1 MTARATEKVDF
12 AARGFFEVSRRNL
25 FGSNRIAT
33 VFTRGSLRPRDRRT
47 PATPASASTNIAWSR
62 RCAIRPSFGIID
74 AQVSGYFEQAVR
86 TSFNF
91 RRRGLQAEFA
101 RRVRRDFTLVGR
113 YALSHTE
120 LFDERIT
127 DEERPDIDRL
137 FPQVRLS
144 VFSAAA
150 RRDRRDDILDP
161 TRGTVIGLDTDVA
174 VRALGSE
181 VGFVKGFGELYWY
194 RQLPGS
200 RAVLAT
206 GARLGLAKGFPRVV
220 PREIDGVPV
229 IGPDGNAL
237 VDRITD
243 LPASERFFAG
253 GDTTV
258 RGYARDTLGDQATI
272 SRGFPRGGNAL
283 IIFNSELRVPVWR
296 DIGGAVF
303 IDVGNVFSRVSEIE
317 LSHLRPTAGFG
328 LRYKS
333 PIGPIRV
340 DLGFKL
346 DRGRFDRLPGDR
358 EPLWEFHISIGQAF
372 YRMMRLRSQLVMAL
386 ALIVASMHVAAAAHA
401 QVLDRIVA
409 TVGQQVIT
417 LSDARAAV
425 GLGLLPDASSL
436 PLGDG
441 GRAAGR
447 SRADARGDRSLRR
460 GGARART
467 AGVAHRGDPEA
478 VRESEGVRRRA
489 RSARAVGRA
498 LPGVGRGRL
507 ADRAIHPAA
516 VRRGVAADG

>member
-1 MTARATEKVDF
+1 MAGDPLGLSALFESQRRLSALGLFRRVRITDVGEPGESARDVIVTVDEAPATMIGYGAGLEAGRRAGTDVEGNATEKVDF

-33 VFTRGSLRPRDRRT
+33 LFTRGSLRPQDGPDGDTSFGFNEYRVVATLRD
-47 PATPASASTNIAWSR
+47 PAS
-62 RCAIRPSFGIID
+62 FGVID
-74 AQVSGYFEQAVR
+74 TQISGYFEQAVR

-101 RRVRRDFTLVGR
+101 RRVRRDFTLVGS

-120 LFDERIT
+120 LYDERIS

-150 RRDRRDDILDP
+150 RRDRRNDILDP
-161 TRGTVIGLDTDVA
+161 TSGNVIGLDTDVA

-181 VGFVKGFGELYWY
+181 VGFVKGFGEYYWY
-194 RQLPGS
+194 KQLPRS
-200 RAVLAT
+200 RAVFAT
-206 GARLGLAKGFPRVV
+206 GARLGLAKGFPREV

-229 IGPDGNAL
+229 IGPDGNEL
-237 VDRITD
+237 VDRVTD

-283 IIFNSELRVPVWR
+283 IIFNGELRVPVWR
-296 DIGGAVF
+296 DIGSAVF
-303 IDVGNVFSRVSEIE
+303 LDVGNVFARVSEIE

-346 DRGRFDRLPGDR
+346 DRGRFDLVPGDR

-372 YRMMRLRSQLVMAL
+372 
-386 ALIVASMHVAAAAHA
+386 
-401 QVLDRIVA
+401 
-409 TVGQQVIT
+409 
-417 LSDARAAV
+417 
-425 GLGLLPDASSL
+425 
-436 PLGDG
+436 
-441 GRAAGR
+441 
-447 SRADARGDRSLRR
+447 
-460 GGARART
+460 
-467 AGVAHRGDPEA
+467 
-478 VRESEGVRRRA
+478 
-489 RSARAVGRA
+489 
-498 LPGVGRGRL
+498 
-507 ADRAIHPAA
+507 
-516 VRRGVAADG
+516 

>member
-1 MTARATEKVDF
+1 LFRRVRITDVGEPGESGRDVIVTVDEAPATTIGYGAGVEAGRRAGAAPDGSATEKVDF

-33 VFTRGSLRPRDRRT
+33 VFTRGSLRPRDRPNT
-47 PATPASASTNIAWSR
+47 SDT
-62 RCAIRPSFGIID
+62 SFGFNEYRVLATLRDPAAFGNID

-91 RRRGLQAEFA
+91 RRRGLQTELA

-206 GARLGLAKGFPRVV
+206 GARLGLAKGFPRIV

-296 DIGGAVF
+296 DIGGALFV
-303 IDVGNVFSRVSEIE
+303 DVGNVFSRVSEIE
-317 LSHLRPTAGFG
+317 VSHLRPTAGFG

-372 YRMMRLRSQLVMAL
+372 
-386 ALIVASMHVAAAAHA
+386 
-401 QVLDRIVA
+401 
-409 TVGQQVIT
+409 
-417 LSDARAAV
+417 
-425 GLGLLPDASSL
+425 
-436 PLGDG
+436 
-441 GRAAGR
+441 
-447 SRADARGDRSLRR
+447 
-460 GGARART
+460 
-467 AGVAHRGDPEA
+467 
-478 VRESEGVRRRA
+478 
-489 RSARAVGRA
+489 
-498 LPGVGRGRL
+498 
-507 ADRAIHPAA
+507 
-516 VRRGVAADG
+516 